1 MEIVENRPFE
11 HNFSVSGNDDNLPE
25 NLGHFETIDDFQEH
39 FAINTVSEHQKV
51 TAVRHYTD
59 EEILEFREEILR
71 VAEDQLPEAKENFSQ
86 KDIEFK
92 QAKEAKE
99 IAGEVVGAL
108 QTKISDL
115 AAEIKEGKTEIE
127 VPANRTYRVPYK
139 GKYYFYT
146 WQDNGDCVL
155 VKVKDVPEHEKA
167 EIFNNTDKNNA
178 FFDNLKNGKNKRQTK

>member
-71 VAEDQLPEAKENFSQ
+71 VAEDQLPEAKENYSQ

-127 VPANRTYRVPYK
+127 VHHITYYIAGQSIR
-139 GKYYFYT
+139 GKE
-146 WQDNGDCVL
+146 L
-155 VKVKDVPEHEKA
+155 H
-167 EIFNNTDKNNA
+167 
-178 FFDNLKNGKNKRQTK
+178 NLKWLVTVCNKHHKEIHQDINHPFNPKNKQKRNAETY